1 MKNYCFSKYNLFLKR
16 RDSVVG
22 LNLFNQNLF
31 CIDTFK
37 YEQLILHKEQ
47 LEVLKENDPLLFSTM
62 YKLGIIEDSDL
73 DIPAILL
80 LKNREEVFSN
90 EIFDLTINLTLK
102 CNFACWYCFETH
114 PNVTMNEEI
123 QDSVIKFIAFLIH
136 KRKITKLRVN
146 WFGGEPMLTFNSVF
160 KNLAG
165 KIKELC
171 KKNNITLIGTLTTNG
186 SLLNNEAISF
196 FKEHNIKSF
205 QITLDGNKELHNK
218 VRYNKKE
225 TNSYD
230 TIVANICKLV
240 QEIPSISLYLRINYK
255 RENLEKS
262 VDIIDSF
269 PIELRDKITISL
281 TNIIQE
287 KDYKIE
293 SQIKENNV
301 GRVFKEAGFKTFRRS
316 NFSILYHTCYAELYN
331 QLIINSNGHI
341 FKCSTCDFANEE
353 GDGILSK
360 DGEIIWNE
368 NALAKRISR
377 ATFDNKKCLKCIYL
391 PICRGGCSQHKIYN
405 RGENNS
411 CLIKSQYKIL
421 IKDIMI
427 KFLET
432 HCKFLDLRTMEQII
446 MDSTE

>member
-1 MKNYCFSKYNLFLKR
+1 MENYCFSKYNLFVKR
-16 RDSVVG
+16 KDLVVG

-31 CIDTFK
+31 CIDISR
-37 YEQLILHKEQ
+37 YEQLLSYKDQ
-47 LEVLKENDPLLFSTM
+47 LEVLEDDDPIFFSTM

-73 DIPAILL
+73 DIPGILL

-102 CNFACWYCFETH
+102 CNFTCWYCFETH
-114 PNVTMNEEI
+114 PNITMNKNI
-123 QDSVIKFIAFLIH
+123 QDSVVKFVARLIQE
-136 KRKITKLRVN
+136 RRITKLRVN
-146 WFGGEPMLTFNSVF
+146 WFGGEPMLTINSAF

-165 KIKELC
+165 RINDLC
-171 KKNNITLIGTLTTNG
+171 EKSNVTLIGTLTTNG
-186 SLLNNEAISF
+186 SLLNNESISF

-240 QEIPSISLYLRINYK
+240 REIPSISLYLRINYK
-255 RENLEKS
+255 REYLTRS

-269 PIELRDKITISL
+269 PVELRDKIIVSL

-293 SQIKENNV
+293 SQIKEYNV
-301 GRVFKEAGFKTFRRS
+301 SRIFKEAGFKIFRRS
-316 NFSILYHTCYAELYN
+316 NISTLYHTCYAELYN
-331 QLIINSNGHI
+331 QAIINSNGHI

-353 GDGILSK
+353 GEGTLSEN
-360 DGEIIWNE
+360 GEIIWNE
-368 NALAKRISR
+368 NALAKRISK
-377 ATFDNKKCLKCIYL
+377 ATFDNKKCLRCIYL

-405 RGENNS
+405 SGENSS
-411 CLIKSQYKIL
+411 CLIKHQYEKIL
-421 IKDIMI
+421 KDLM
-427 KFLET
+427 LEFSKT
-432 HCKFLDLRTMEQII
+432 DRKILSLKSMEQIMI
-446 MDSTE
+446 N